1 MKKKAE
7 AGGKSRQKGWYT
19 MKLREC
25 KDWKAVH
32 LNGRTILKSDCR
44 YMSAVQLHELAETE
58 VEPVKGRKGHYKA
71 KKAE

>member
-1 MKKKAE
+1 
-7 AGGKSRQKGWYT
+7 
-19 MKLREC
+19 MKLHEC

-32 LNGRTILKSDCR
+32 FNDRTILKADCR

-58 VEPVKGRKGHYKA
+58 VEPIEGRKGHYKA